1 MKKSKNAAN
10 AQISKSKPA
19 NGQLEIGT
27 GNIGNNQTTTALTVR
42 LSEITFPEGVETLG
56 DKANWL
62 HQCSVELSKKSTGAA
77 ILAGWVLSVARST
90 CAYGQWYSWLD
101 QNVSFGKSTAQN
113 YLNLYSQTIGA
124 KRAAMRRPIAL
135 SVEPTVD
142 ELEAAA
148 HDVDGKALSSLY
160 KSTRLM
166 AASGNWGGAGRGQGR
181 KPKDA
186 DVASELEAVA
196 TMEPVLWASSKG
208 ALDTLRRLDVEKDF
222 MHRLSDEHL
231 ATVSELLSDLAKK
244 AGELLANRLTV

>member
-1 MKKSKNAAN
+1 MS
-10 AQISKSKPA
+10 
-19 NGQLEIGT
+19 
-27 GNIGNNQTTTALTVR
+27 
-42 LSEITFPEGVETLG
+42 
-56 DKANWL
+56 
-62 HQCSVELSKKSTGAA
+62 
-77 ILAGWVLSVARST
+77 
-90 CAYGQWYSWLD
+90 
-101 QNVSFGKSTAQN
+101 
-113 YLNLYSQTIGA
+113 LYSQTIGA